1 MIFLDTN
8 ILIEYLKGN
17 KSLIEPYR
25 MEELFISDIV
35 VMELYQGAK
44 NKSDLNFIAKEI
56 AVFKILKT
64 NDEIIKLATAL
75 VKEYNLS
82 HNMKMMDAIIASTV
96 LVYDIK
102 LMSLNRKDFIYLE
115 GIELVW
121 KKPKLLPPHS
131 SHLPTK

>member
-17 KSLIEPYR
+17 KSLIEPYC

-96 LVYDIK
+96 LVYDMK

-115 GIELVW
+115 GIELV
-121 KKPKLLPPHS
+121 
-131 SHLPTK
+131 

>member
-17 KSLIEPYR
+17 TFFVEPYPI
-25 MEELFISDIV
+25 EKFFISDIV
-35 VMELYQGAK
+35 VMELYQGAR

-82 HNMKMMDAIIASTV
+82 HSMRMMDAIIAATV
-96 LVYDIK
+96 LVYDVK
-102 LMSLNRKDFIYLE
+102 LMSLNQKDFVYLD
-115 GIELVW
+115 GIEMIEL
-121 KKPKLLPPHS
+121 
-131 SHLPTK
+131 

>member
-17 KSLIEPYR
+17 KSHIELYHFDK
-25 MEELFISDIV
+25 LFISDIV

-44 NKSDLNFIAKEI
+44 SKSDLNFIVKEI
-56 AVFKILKT
+56 SKFRVLKT
-64 NDEIIKLATAL
+64 NNEIIKLSTAL

-96 LVYDIK
+96 MVYDIK
-102 LMSLNRKDFIYLE
+102 LMTLNRKDFRYLD
-115 GIELVW
+115 GVKLV
-121 KKPKLLPPHS
+121 
-131 SHLPTK
+131 

>member
-17 KSLIEPYR
+17 KSFIESYCL
-25 MEELFISDIV
+25 EELFISDIV
-35 VMELYQGAK
+35 VME
-44 NKSDLNFIAKEI
+44 
-56 AVFKILKT
+56 ILKT

-75 VKEYNLS
+75 VKGYNLS

-96 LVYDIK
+96 LVYDMK

-115 GIELVW
+115 EIELV
-121 KKPKLLPPHS
+121 
-131 SHLPTK
+131 

>member
-17 KSLIEPYR
+17 KSLIKSYSLD
-25 MEELFISDIV
+25 ELFISDIV

-44 NKSDLNFIAKEI
+44 SKQDLKFIINEI

-64 NDEIIKLATAL
+64 NDEIIKLATLL

-96 LVYDIK
+96 MVYNMP
-102 LMSLNRKDFIYLE
+102 LMTLNLKDFRYID
-115 GIELVW
+115 GVKLVTNDLI
-121 KKPKLLPPHS
+121 PRN
-131 SHLPTK
+131 

>member
-75 VKEYNLS
+75 VKGYNLS
-82 HNMKMMDAIIASTV
+82 HNMKMMNAIIASIV

-102 LMSLNRKDFIYLE
+102 LMSLNSPNTINKWYFFKFHKEI
-115 GIELVW
+115 
-121 KKPKLLPPHS
+121 
-131 SHLPTK
+131 

>member
-17 KSLIEPYR
+17 RSLIEPYYK
-25 MEELFISDIV
+25 EELFISDIV
-35 VMELYQGAK
+35 VMELYQGAR
-44 NKSDLNFIAKEI
+44 NRSDLNFIAKEI

-64 NDEIIKLATAL
+64 NDEIIKLATSL

-82 HNMKMMDAIIASTV
+82 HNMKMMDAIIASTI

-115 GIELVW
+115 GIELV
-121 KKPKLLPPHS
+121 
-131 SHLPTK
+131 

>member
-17 KSLIEPYR
+17 KLLIEPYR

-56 AVFKILKT
+56 AIFKILKT
-64 NDEIIKLATAL
+64 NDEIIKLATEL

-102 LMSLNRKDFIYLE
+102 LMSLNRKDFIYLD
-115 GIELVW
+115 GIELV
-121 KKPKLLPPHS
+121 
-131 SHLPTK
+131 

>member
-17 KSLIEPYR
+17 KSIIEPYR

-75 VKEYNLS
+75 VKGYNLS

-96 LVYDIK
+96 MVYDIK
-102 LMSLNRKDFIYLE
+102 LMSLNRKDFIYLD
-115 GIELVW
+115 GIELVYI
-121 KKPKLLPPHS
+121 K
-131 SHLPTK
+131 T

>member
-17 KSLIEPYR
+17 KSLIKSYSLD
-25 MEELFISDIV
+25 ELFISDIV

-44 NKSDLNFIAKEI
+44 SKQDLKFIINEI

-64 NDEIIKLATAL
+64 NDEIIKLATLL

-96 LVYDIK
+96 MVYNMP
-102 LMSLNRKDFIYLE
+102 LMTLNLKDFRYIY
-115 GIELVW
+115 GVELVTN
-121 KKPKLLPPHS
+121 
-131 SHLPTK
+131 HLIPIN

>member
-64 NDEIIKLATAL
+64 NDEIIKLATTL

-82 HNMKMMDAIIASTV
+82 HNMKMMDAIIASTT

-115 GIELVW
+115 GIELV
-121 KKPKLLPPHS
+121 
-131 SHLPTK
+131 

>member
-17 KSLIEPYR
+17 KSLIKSYSLD
-25 MEELFISDIV
+25 ELFISDIV

-44 NKSDLNFIAKEI
+44 SKQDLKFIINEI

-64 NDEIIKLATAL
+64 NDEIIKLATLL

-96 LVYDIK
+96 MVYNMP
-102 LMSLNRKDFIYLE
+102 LMTLNLKDFRYID
-115 GIELVW
+115 GVELVTND
-121 KKPKLLPPHS
+121 LIL
-131 SHLPTK
+131 TN

>member
-17 KSLIEPYR
+17 KSLIKSYSLD
-25 MEELFISDIV
+25 ELFISDIV

-44 NKSDLNFIAKEI
+44 SKQDLKFIINEI
-56 AVFKILKT
+56 AVFKK
-64 NDEIIKLATAL
+64 IIKLATLL

-96 LVYDIK
+96 MVYNMP
-102 LMSLNRKDFIYLE
+102 LMTLNLKNFRYIDGL
-115 GIELVW
+115 ELVTNDLI
-121 KKPKLLPPHS
+121 PRN
-131 SHLPTK
+131 

>member
-17 KSLIEPYR
+17 KSLIKSYSLD
-25 MEELFISDIV
+25 ELFISDIV

-44 NKSDLNFIAKEI
+44 SKQDLKFIINEI

-64 NDEIIKLATAL
+64 NDEIIKLATLL

-96 LVYDIK
+96 MVYNMP
-102 LMSLNRKDFIYLE
+102 LMTLNLKDFRYID
-115 GIELVW
+115 GVELVTNDLI
-121 KKPKLLPPHS
+121 PRN
-131 SHLPTK
+131 

>member
-17 KSLIEPYR
+17 KSLIKSYSLD
-25 MEELFISDIV
+25 ELFISDIV

-44 NKSDLNFIAKEI
+44 SKQDLKFIINEI

-64 NDEIIKLATAL
+64 NDEIIKLATLL

-96 LVYDIK
+96 MVYNMP
-102 LMSLNRKDFIYLE
+102 LMTLNLKDFRYID
-115 GIELVW
+115 GVELVTN
-121 KKPKLLPPHS
+121 
-131 SHLPTK
+131 HLIPIN